1 MHLRASNPPPKPLM
15 IWDGECHFCKRWIER
30 WREITAG
37 KVDYAT
43 YQEAAARFPEIPIEQ
58 FKRSVVLIEPDGEA
72 FFAAEAVYRSLRYR
86 SSRKWLAWSYD
97 HVPGFAG
104 ISEAAYK
111 FIARHRSHGST
122 FTRLLWGN
130 DVRPPTYFW
139 ARRWFLRMLGLAYLI
154 AFVSLWVQIDGLVG
168 SDGVSPVSRFLP
180 AVQQQLGTDAYFL
193 LPTLCWFD
201 SSNAFLHFLCSGGIV
216 LSLLLIFGVAPA
228 LSLAALF
235 VFYLSLTIAG
245 QVFLNFQWDV
255 LLLETGFLS
264 IFLAPWR
271 LWPRELMWWPGSATA
286 ATAYPVSRTGLF
298 LLKFLLFKLM
308 LMSGVVKLTSG
319 DDSWGWLN
327 HSFHWSAL
335 TALDYHY
342 WSQPLPTV
350 FAWWADKTPEWFKHF
365 SVAFCLAVEII
376 VPFFIWA
383 PRRPRLIAAGL
394 IIFLQIVIALT
405 GNYCFFNLLTIALC
419 LLLIDDAAIGR
430 SVEGR
435 ARASLASQELRPPN
449 ARLITSRLLAYATIA
464 VIAVTFPINA
474 WLIFSAFKPQSRP
487 PGLLANLYE
496 QLEAFR
502 IVNGYGLFRVMTKDR
517 GEIVIE
523 GSTDGIDWK
532 PYEFKWKPGDV
543 KRAPGWCAPHQ
554 PRLDWQMWFA
564 ALESP
569 EQNPWLV
576 GLIVRLLEGS
586 RDVSGLLARNPFP
599 DKPPQYIRAMFYRY
613 RFTNSEEH
621 RQTGAWWTRQELRE
635 YLPTISRDQLR

>member
-1 MHLRASNPPPKPLM
+1 M
-15 IWDGECHFCKRWIER
+15 IWDGECLFCKRWIER

-58 FKRSVVLIEPDGEA
+58 FKRAVVFVEPDGEV
-72 FFAAEAVYRSLRYR
+72 FVAAEAVYRSLQYR

-111 FIARHRSHGST
+111 FIARHRSLGST
-122 FTRLLWGN
+122 FTRLLWGK

-139 ARRWFLRMLGLAYLI
+139 ARRWFLRLLGLVYLI
-154 AFVSLWVQIDGLVG
+154 AFVSLWVQVDGLVG
-168 SDGVSPVSRFLP
+168 SNGMSPVDQFLP
-180 AVQQQLGTDAYFL
+180 TVRQQLGTDAYFL
-193 LPTLCWFD
+193 LPTLCWFN
-201 SSNAFLHFLCSGGIV
+201 SSNAFLHFLCGGGVV

-228 LSLAALF
+228 LSLVALF

-245 QVFLNFQWDV
+245 QVFCNFQWDV

-271 LWPRELMWWPGSATA
+271 LWPRDLMWRPGFATA
-286 ATAYPVSRTGLF
+286 ATAYPVSPAGLF
-298 LLKFLLFKLM
+298 LLKFVLFKLM

-327 HSFHWSAL
+327 DSFHWSAL

-342 WSQPLPTV
+342 WSQPLPTI

-376 VPFFIWA
+376 APFFIWA
-383 PRRPRLIAAGL
+383 PRRPRLVAAGL
-394 IIFLQIVIALT
+394 MIFLQIVIALT
-405 GNYCFFNLLTIALC
+405 GNYCFFNLLTIGLC
-419 LLLIDDAAIGR
+419 LLLIDDASIGR
-430 SVEGR
+430 YVER
-435 ARASLASQELRPPN
+435 RVPASQASQELRPPN
-449 ARLITSRLLAYATIA
+449 IRSMTHRLSIYAALA
-464 VIAVTFPINA
+464 VIVVTLPVNA

-487 PGLLANLYE
+487 PGWLANFYE
-496 QLEAFR
+496 QLESFR

-523 GSTDGIDWK
+523 GSHDGIDWV

-569 EQNPWLV
+569 QQNPWLL
-576 GLIVRLLEGS
+576 GLIARLLEGS
-586 RDVSGLLARNPFP
+586 HDVTGLLARNPFP
-599 DKPPQYIRAMFYRY
+599 DKPPYYVRAVFYRY
-613 RFTNSEEH
+613 RFTNNEER

>member
-43 YQEAAARFPEIPIEQ
+43 YQEAAAWFPEIPIEQ

-228 LSLAALF
+228 LSLVALF